1 MGTGP
6 RNKVRGRSGRVLGRS
21 VAEFEGW
28 GGKYSC
34 QADDFGP
41 FSLFSRHFWR
51 FRKLYDVHLV
61 RRIYGREA
69 RKQGSFRLN
78 WSLLENKK
86 LKLISQTTFLI
97 SQTSLEKKLKTLK
110 YREATGKLSTLV
122 QPARS
127 ALLEN
132 FECFLKGES
141 ASFGFGSSGIFSPRE
156 NQSCRASET
165 SSMVHLD

>member
-78 WSLLENKK
+78 WSLREKKK

-110 YREATGKLSTLV
+110 YREATGKLSTLLR
-122 QPARS
+122 ARLTDCICSKS
-127 ALLEN
+127 AARPLN
-132 FECFLKGES
+132 FVTRPDPTDPT
-141 ASFGFGSSGIFSPRE
+141 IVSPV
-156 NQSCRASET
+156 SPLVSPP
-165 SSMVHLD
+165 L